1 MENQAI
7 NTTPNGNAY
16 ACQKMTEALNITVE
30 DGGLLGDVNG
40 DGVVDYIDAILILRY
55 EVGFVDPKFIAG
67 VADVDRDGYI
77 GYVDAIW
84 VLKYEAGLEKEFPAS
99 K

>member
-1 MENQAI
+1 
-7 NTTPNGNAY
+7 
-16 ACQKMTEALNITVE
+16 MTEALNITVE